1 MCCLKPR
8 IPYQDPSGPCSENNG
23 GCEQFCFALP
33 SEGGLTKECGCA
45 DGYRLREDA
54 LTCQGNLTTRPHNL
68 PNPCQGNNSITQ
80 LAKQCEHY
88 NILII
93 DKLVPRDS
101 LPTIKLKLNNLTSTI
116 YNIYPNHTHHKL
128 KLNNLSITNI
138 LILQVPRCSMS
149 VWEAWSSP
157 CTPSLPLW
165 GKGLLL

>member
-8 IPYQDPSGPCSENNG
+8 IPYQDPSGPCSDNNG

-93 DKLVPRDS
+93 DKLT
-101 LPTIKLKLNNLTSTI
+101 LPTI
-116 YNIYPNHTHHKL
+116 KL

-138 LILQVPRCSMS
+138 LILQIPRCSML

-165 GKGLLL
+165 GKGLI